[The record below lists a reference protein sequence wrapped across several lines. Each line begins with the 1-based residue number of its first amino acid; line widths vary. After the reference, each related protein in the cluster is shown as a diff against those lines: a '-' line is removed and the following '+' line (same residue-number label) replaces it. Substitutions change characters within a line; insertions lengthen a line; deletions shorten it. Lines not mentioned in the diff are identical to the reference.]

1 MTNKEARLRELA
13 AQKLPYTKIQEKL
26 KAEFGSGMRKK
37 VALGVIREVQEKPKK
52 LETVKYT
59 PTKYKEKAKRKEAW
73 QTGKP
78 EELKGRIVYEK
89 VTKPAFQSKYTYL
102 MAFANLNIKTEE
114 VQWKYIHLT
123 SNTPKTKK
131 ELKTMLR
138 EVVLENEENM
148 DKYEEWIPIIDSIT
162 LVMAWVAEGGEKPSE
177 KGAQTERKQV

>member
-1 MTNKEARLRELA
+1 MNEREKLFRGLVSSGMKAAPANRKVKEQFGDGLRKTDYLKIDREIKQREL
-13 AQKLPYTKIQEKL
+13 KEPEK
-26 KAEFGSGMRKK
+26 F
-37 VALGVIREVQEKPKK
+37 I
-52 LETVKYT
+52 
-59 PTKYKEKAKRKEAW
+59 PTKYREEVKAKKVW
-73 QTGKP
+73 MTGKP
-78 EELKGRIVYEK
+78 EEMKGRIVYEK

-102 MAFANLNIKTEE
+102 MVFANLNIRTEE

>member
-13 AQKLPYTKIQEKL
+13 AQKLPFSKIQEKL
-26 KAEFGSGMRKK
+26 KSEFGSGYRKQK
-37 VALGVIREVQEKPKK
+37 ALGIIRDEQKKPKK
-52 LETVKYT
+52 VEAEKYT
-59 PTKYKEKAKRKEAW
+59 PTKYKEKAKRKVIW

-78 EELKGRIVYEK
+78 EGMKGRIVYEK

-102 MAFANLNIKTEE
+102 MGFANLNIRTEE

-177 KGAQTERKQV
+177 KSAPAERKQV